1 MYKSMDSIT
10 IIAEIKKYIQNN
22 ILAENIQLDAT
33 TDLKQAG
40 IDSFS
45 TVEIILFIER
55 KFGVAIP
62 DEKLIPEN
70 FKTLQSLAAT
80 VLELVPEA
88 T

>member
-1 MYKSMDSIT
+1 MDANT
-10 IIAEIKKYIQNN
+10 IIAEIKTYIEKN
-22 ILAENIQLDAT
+22 ILAEGVQIAAD

-62 DEKLIPEN
+62 DEKLIPDN
-70 FKTLQSLAAT
+70 FKTLNALAAI
-80 VLELVPEA
+80 VLELMPGA
-88 T
+88 L

>member
-1 MYKSMDSIT
+1 MDSIT

-88 T
+88 P

>member
-1 MYKSMDSIT
+1 MDSNF
-10 IIAEIKKYIQNN
+10 IILEIKKYIQDN
-22 ILAENIQLDAT
+22 ILAHNIHIDAS

-62 DEKLIPEN
+62 DEKLVPGN

-80 VLELVPEA
+80 VLELLPVVR
-88 T
+88 